1 MGNPSVLYVHNI
13 VLFKHN
19 TQSMK
24 KYFRSLPI
32 QWCFIF
38 FFSTLLSFNA
48 KAESPNHMLYDRYD
62 IKVYVVKKPYTITS
76 IYKEQ
81 YKLHK
86 GDTIYG
92 SEFAHKKRFLVW
104 DLRTTDYSYHA
115 IHEIVDIDQ
124 IIQAEGKG
132 VIDQINISFWEK
144 RVLFHTLANDYWKAV
159 NWFVWTLVAV
169 IIIFLVWL
177 IKCRDDRYG
186 GLPITLILAYSLFLI
201 YFLCNPEESWWFV
214 TNAAGFGWIGYIISM
229 ILIAASVG
237 VGVGLFQTRELLP
250 IIAGILAFLFV
261 IISFCQLWEQSF
273 WYCILII
280 YFAIMGLVQLLFMK
294 R

>member
-1 MGNPSVLYVHNI
+1 MMVIKNKI
-13 VLFKHN
+13 K
-19 TQSMK
+19 MK
-24 KYFRSLPI
+24 KFFTYLPI
-32 QWCFIF
+32 RLVLVF
-38 FFSTLLSFNA
+38 FFITFLSFDA

-76 IYKEQ
+76 IYKEK

-92 SEFAHKKRFLVW
+92 SVFAHKKRFLVW

-124 IIQAEGKG
+124 INQAEGKG
-132 VIDQINISFWEK
+132 VIDQINISFWKK
-144 RVLFHTLANDYWKAV
+144 RELFHTLANDYWKAV

-169 IIIFLVWL
+169 IIIFLVWI
-177 IKCRDDRYG
+177 IKRKEAHYNM
-186 GLPITLILAYSLFLI
+186 LLITLILAYSLFLI
-201 YFLCNPEESWWFV
+201 YFWGNPEESWWFV
-214 TNAAGFGWIGYIISM
+214 TNAGGYGWIGYIISM
-229 ILIAASVG
+229 ILMYSSVG
-237 VGVGLFQTRELLP
+237 VVIAMFEQGEPLSVA
-250 IIAGILAFLFV
+250 AGILSILF
-261 IISFCQLWEQSF
+261 IITSFCQLWIQSF

-280 YFAIMGLVQLLFMK
+280 YFALMGLARLLNIK

>member
-1 MGNPSVLYVHNI
+1 MI
-13 VLFKHN
+13 VIKN
-19 TQSMK
+19 KIKMK
-24 KYFRSLPI
+24 KFFTYLPI
-32 QWCFIF
+32 RLVSVF
-38 FFSTLLSFNA
+38 FFITFLSFDA

-76 IYKEQ
+76 IYKKQ

-92 SEFAHKKRFLVW
+92 SVFAHKKRFLVW
-104 DLRTTDYSYHA
+104 DLRTDEYNYHA
-115 IHEIVDIDQ
+115 LHAIVDIDQ
-124 IIQAEGKG
+124 INQAEGKG
-132 VIDQINISFWEK
+132 VIDQINISFWKK
-144 RVLFHTLANDYWKAV
+144 RELFHTLANDYWKAV

-201 YFLCNPEESWWFV
+201 YFWGNPEESWWFV

-237 VGVGLFQTRELLP
+237 VGVGMFYDGELLS
-250 IIAGILAFLFV
+250 IIAGILSFLFV